1 MFAMGGIFGRFYGHI
16 LQLMLPQTDL
26 YLEGYAMVGAVAFVS
41 GTTQTISGAIIM
53 IEMTGQINMIVPCL
67 IAALAAS
74 SITKYRLLSLYDQGM
89 VNKSLES
96 FELLLHDS
104 HKLHYAYEIMNNV
117 ASTTS
122 STTTSPQISPLT
134 STITTI
140 VITKICSISELIKVM
155 ESNQKQYEFA
165 VVDNITTMKLIG
177 SVTRNDIFNFLRILF
192 EKNNLTAYLSSILT
206 LDMDIY
212 NMHIHRLDIKEKR
225 NKLFS
230 KNSILLTPY
239 SSIIKPMV
247 EKSNSSINDLY
258 HHNRGDDREG
268 HHDDDGDDNDQYRL
282 RRNSHINSVIEN
294 TGISIPLELSSSD
307 NLFSDDEVDDEVIN
321 PLQQPEITQQHEQ
334 QYHNL
339 HHHDQLTKLTTE
351 LTVKAKELQL
361 KTIQKFKEATE
372 KLNFTTINNNKN
384 SNIDDTLDKYNKDDL
399 EVLLNKNIN
408 ITKQSLINV
417 NFFPSIVQ
425 HYTSIEDIYILFEM
439 VHVQCL
445 FVTNDDKILEGMID
459 QEHLLKILRST
470 EKK

>member
-1 MFAMGGIFGRFYGHI
+1 MFAMGGIFGRLYGHI

-26 YLEGYAMVGAVAFVS
+26 YLEGYAMVGAVAFLS

-122 STTTSPQISPLT
+122 PQTSLLT

-165 VVDNITTMKLIG
+165 VVDNITSMKLIG
-177 SVTRNDIFNFLRILF
+177 SVTRNDIFKFLRILF

-212 NMHIHRLDIKEKR
+212 NIHIHRLDLKEKR

-247 EKSNSSINDLY
+247 DKSNSSINDLY
-258 HHNRGDDREG
+258 HHNRSGDREDH
-268 HHDDDGDDNDQYRL
+268 HHDDDDDDDNDQYRL
-282 RRNSHINSVIEN
+282 RRNSHVNGVIEN
-294 TGISIPLELSSSD
+294 TDISIPLELSSSD
-307 NLFSDDEVDDEVIN
+307 DLLRDDEVDDEVIN

-334 QYHNL
+334 QYRNL
-339 HHHDQLTKLTTE
+339 HPHDQLTKLTTE

-372 KLNFTTINNNKN
+372 KLNFTTLNNNKN
-384 SNIDDTLDKYNKDDL
+384 SNIDDSLDKYNKDDL

-408 ITKQSLINV
+408 ITKQSLINI

-459 QEHLLKILRST
+459 KEHLLKILRSS
-470 EKK
+470 EK

>member
-26 YLEGYAMVGAVAFVS
+26 YLEGYAMVGAVAFLS

-122 STTTSPQISPLT
+122 PQTSLLT

-155 ESNQKQYEFA
+155 ESNQKQFEFA

-212 NMHIHRLDIKEKR
+212 NIHIHRLDLKEKR

-247 EKSNSSINDLY
+247 DKSNSSINDLY
-258 HHNRGDDREG
+258 HHNRGGDREN
-268 HHDDDGDDNDQYRL
+268 HHHNDDNDDDQYRL
-282 RRNSHINSVIEN
+282 RRNSHVNSVIDN
-294 TGISIPLELSSSD
+294 TGISIPSELSTSD
-307 NLFSDDEVDDEVIN
+307 DLLRDDEVDDEVIN
-321 PLQQPEITQQHEQ
+321 PLQQPEITQQHKQ
-334 QYHNL
+334 QYHKPY
-339 HHHDQLTKLTTE
+339 HHDQLTKLTTD

-361 KTIQKFKEATE
+361 KTIQKLKEATE
-372 KLNFTTINNNKN
+372 KLNFATINNNKN
-384 SNIDDTLDKYNKDDL
+384 SSIDDTLDKYNKDDL
-399 EVLLNKNIN
+399 EVLLNKKIN

-439 VHVQCL
+439 VHVPCL

-459 QEHLLKILRST
+459 KEHLLKILRSSD
-470 EKK
+470 K

>member
-104 HKLHYAYEIMNNV
+104 HKLHYAYEIMNTI

-122 STTTSPQISPLT
+122 SQLT
-134 STITTI
+134 STITTN
-140 VITKICSISELIKVM
+140 VITRLCSISELLKVM

-165 VVDNITTMKLIG
+165 VVDDVTTMKLIG
-177 SVTRNDIFNFLRILF
+177 SVSRHDIFNFLRILF
-192 EKNNLTAYLSSILT
+192 EKNNLIAYLSSILT

-212 NMHIHRLDIKEKR
+212 NIHIHRLDLKEKR

-247 EKSNSSINDLY
+247 EKSNTY
-258 HHNRGDDREG
+258 HNHGGDREDH
-268 HHDDDGDDNDQYRL
+268 HHDDDDDDQYRL

-294 TGISIPLELSSSD
+294 TGISIPSDLSSSD
-307 NLFSDDEVDDEVIN
+307 NFLRDDEVDDEVIN
-321 PLQQPEITQQHEQ
+321 PLQQPEITPQQEQ

-351 LTVKAKELQL
+351 ITVKAKELQL
-361 KTIQKFKEATE
+361 KTIQKIKEATE
-372 KLNFTTINNNKN
+372 KLNFTTINNIKN
-384 SNIDDTLDKYNKDDL
+384 SNIDDTLDKYNKDHL
-399 EVLLNKNIN
+399 EVLLNKKIN
-408 ITKQSLINV
+408 VTKQSLIHI

-459 QEHLLKILRST
+459 KEHLLKILRSS
-470 EKK
+470 EKQ